1 MGKETT
7 IMTLDPRTKMVIV
20 VCLSTLALIYNTP
33 ERLLQ
38 LLIATVL
45 LLLLFRIDI
54 PSVWVYL
61 KRFLQLMLVVF
72 IIQCIFTRGG
82 EVLLSLGSIALVSSQ
97 GLLAGASLVLRIIVI
112 ISAALILTTFSSR
125 DFILGLVQW
134 KVPYELAF
142 MVTIA
147 MRFLPLF
154 RDEFINVV
162 TSVQLRG
169 VELKQVSWGKRIE
182 LFRCLLFP
190 VVFSAL
196 LKAQQLAVAM
206 ESRGFRAYPQRTYLR
221 RLDFIWADYLVM
233 LIFVSA
239 TMILIINW

>member
-1 MGKETT
+1 
-7 IMTLDPRTKMVIV
+7 MTLDPRTKMVIV
-20 VCLSTLALIYNTP
+20 ICLSTLALIYNSAG
-33 ERLLQ
+33 ELLP
-38 LLIATVL
+38 LLLVTLL

-54 PSVWVYL
+54 SSVWVYL

-82 EVLLSLGSIALVSSQ
+82 EVLLSLGSTALVSSQ

-112 ISAALILTTFSSR
+112 ISAALIFTTFSSR

-134 KVPYELAF
+134 KIPYELAF

-154 RDEFINVV
+154 RDEFVNVV
-162 TSVQLRG
+162 TAIQLRG
-169 VELKQVSWGKRIE
+169 VELKQVSWGRKID
-182 LFRCLLFP
+182 LFRSLLFP
-190 VVFSAL
+190 VVFGAL

-206 ESRGFRAYPQRTYLR
+206 ESRGFRAYPRRTYLR
-221 RLDFIWADYLVM
+221 RLDFIWIDYAVM
-233 LIFVSA
+233 LIFI
-239 TMILIINW
+239 TITLMLIISY

>member
-82 EVLLSLGSIALVSSQ
+82 EVLLSLGSTALVSSQ

-162 TSVQLRG
+162 TAVQLRG